1 MWFPIISGI
10 ILIIAVGIFMS
21 HSKKEEVKPEIVK
34 PKEERPVLIEM
45 IPKGTSNNPFVCKVN
60 DEILLLVKGYSDYKK
75 QNEVKLEG
83 SCITWKKSCPVGR
96 YKLEYGVQNIYFTPA
111 VAGPRDLWVRY
122 YDGKLNTSASLKIM
136 VEV

>member
-1 MWFPIISGI
+1 MVFTIVCGI
-10 ILIIAVGIFMS
+10 VLIIVLGMFMS
-21 HSKKEEVKPEIVK
+21 QSKKEEVKPEIVI
-34 PKEERPVLIEM
+34 PKERPVLIEL

-60 DEILLLVKGYSDYKK
+60 DEILLEVKGYSDYKK

-96 YKLEYGVQNIYFTPA
+96 FKLEYGVNNIYFTPA
-111 VAGPRDLWVRY
+111 TAGPRDLWIKY
-122 YDGKLNTSASLKIM
+122 FDGKLNTSASLKIK